1 MAMNSYS
8 DSTSGKAA
16 ELGTYYLLYRCPGC
30 GSEGLSE
37 QTLEK
42 ARRWSLSETTERKN
56 MREYLGATQQT
67 VPRESPRR
75 GSGAAERDA
84 AFRALKQQLEA
95 GDWSPVVKKVCCER
109 CKAVQ
114 PWSGMGKPWQQT
126 LLAILTGAALL
137 ITIIELRI
145 RLGDPTGRSGDP
157 IMALIPTG
165 VMILLSLGYI
175 LGRRKRLAE
184 QRRST
189 ENRPELYRP
198 EDLRGLAEGPYAN
211 LVKPYLKK

>member
-1 MAMNSYS
+1 MGMFSYS
-8 DSTSGKAA
+8 ASASGKPA
-16 ELGTYYLLYRCPGC
+16 ELGKYYLLYRCPGC

-37 QTLEK
+37 QTLER
-42 ARRWSLSETTERKN
+42 ASRWSLSETAERKN
-56 MREYLGATQQT
+56 MREYLGSTQQSSSG
-67 VPRESPRR
+67 ESSRR
-75 GSGAAERDA
+75 TGGAGERDA
-84 AFRALKQQLEA
+84 ALRDLKRRLEE

-114 PWSGMGKPWQQT
+114 PWSGMGKPWQHT
-126 LLAILTGAALL
+126 LLAILTAAAAL

-157 IMALIPTG
+157 LLALVPFG
-165 VMILLSLGYI
+165 VMVLLSLGYI
-175 LGRRKRLAE
+175 LGRRKRLAD

-189 ENRPELYRP
+189 ENRPEFYRP
-198 EDLRGLAEGPYAN
+198 EDLRELAEGPYAN